1 MEGAVVLSL
10 ALVKQTLLPQP
21 RQALLDLAAGVYPD
35 TLTEALYDGY
45 LHGFWHVH

>member
-1 MEGAVVLSL
+1 MYANGERLEIAESDPPL
-10 ALVKQTLLPQP
+10 A
-21 RQALLDLAAGVYPD
+21 ALANQRRLAAGVYPD